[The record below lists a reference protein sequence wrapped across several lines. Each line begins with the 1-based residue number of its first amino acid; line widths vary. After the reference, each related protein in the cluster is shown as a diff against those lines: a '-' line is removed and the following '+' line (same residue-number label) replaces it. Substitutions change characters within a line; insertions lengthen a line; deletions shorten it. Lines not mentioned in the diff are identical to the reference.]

1 MCGCIILYYTFFFIS
16 FRVQTLW
23 WSLSTI
29 VSCIQ
34 VEETNE
40 RRITVDSIPLPDI
53 PMASEESVHML
64 TAVQFPP
71 PALFFANPDKK
82 WSLGD
87 FEKADQATTYSVTDD
102 VVETQD
108 QPDAYLQQ
116 DLATTPEPE
125 TEAEVEVTTTA
136 TAVDGSVDGLQ
147 QTVSDEHVESLR
159 PTDNG
164 LTESHQPT
172 GDEIVESLQPTGD
185 GLVESLQP
193 AHDRLADSRPI
204 TTADRLIIT
213 PKQKQLPVRVV
224 NQRPADHWTK
234 KRWTA
239 SRDRLRR
246 PPTSGHNRLPI
257 RTIVLTSRPLPVP
270 GADIRFPDVEYAV
283 ARLGER
289 KNLHDF
295 HQQ

>member
-1 MCGCIILYYTFFFIS
+1 MIVLYYIINFFIS
-16 FRVQTLW
+16 FRIQTFW

-34 VEETNE
+34 MEETSE

-64 TAVQFPP
+64 TAVRFPP

-87 FEKADQATTYSVTDD
+87 FEKADQATTYSVSDD

-136 TAVDGSVDGLQ
+136 TVVDGSVDGLQ
-147 QTVSDEHVESLR
+147 HTVSDEHAESLQ

-164 LTESHQPT
+164 HVEIHQPT
-172 GDEIVESLQPTGD
+172 GDKIVESLQPTGD
-185 GLVESLQP
+185 GLIESLQP

-204 TTADRLIIT
+204 TTADRLIVT
-213 PKQKQLPVRVV
+213 PKQQKLPVRVV
-224 NQRPADHWTK
+224 NQRPADRWTK

-246 PPTSGHNRLPI
+246 PPASGHNQSPI

-270 GADIRFPDVEYAV
+270 GADVRFPDVEYAV